1 MNSSLLA
8 KLKFEIT
15 ASVDDIVVK
24 EIDYNSLVNN
34 INSLFDNINL
44 PISIEEG
51 ELKIGDLPNASEEDK
66 QTIIDEINLLE
77 CSDEDK
83 IQLAKN
89 KLSDLLF
96 KELKE
101 NLKKEIINKYSTS
114 SLLLYRDGAGDDLSS
129 AFKNIKDMID
139 DINNGD
145 YNEEDAE
152 EKAKEILNDL
162 GLDENSTDD
171 EIKEVAEEKAQ
182 ELIDALNGKET
193 DNKAVN
199 QILDNMGIGNG
210 DDDGGRHDGG
220 GRGLRRDIYKRIKEI
235 GDTEC
240 VKYSFGVAEE
250 AAKYFTTGVLHI
262 AVHTGGRSVFGVG
275 TSIILLAL
283 QNVASGMSTIRSGTT
298 SFNPIDQAQK
308 LTDGI
313 SDMYTNGTI
322 NSLVIGAMHS
332 GDSIVPFVG
341 NGKQTTIDHRNMKIL
356 LLISAIAAYLMLAA
370 GAIATMKSKT
380 QKTWNKMLDAVGAK
394 DGDDLFAMFIAAGIK
409 ASLITT
415 VAKTFESTAGSTG
428 VGLLIPFGP

>member
-1 MNSSLLA
+1 MDSSLLA

-51 ELKIGDLPNASEEDK
+51 ELKIDDLPNVSEEDK

-89 KLSDLLF
+89 RLSDLLF

-152 EKAKEILNDL
+152 EKAKEILDDL
-162 GLDENSTDD
+162 GLDENSTED

-182 ELIDALNGKET
+182 ELIDALNGKES
-193 DNKAVN
+193 DSKAVN
-199 QILDNMGIGNG
+199 QILNNIGGDDNG
-210 DDDGGRHDGG
+210 DRDGG
-220 GRGLRRDIYKRIKEI
+220 GIGLRRDIYKRIKEM
-235 GDTEC
+235 GDTESI
-240 VKYSFGVAEE
+240 KYSLSVAEE
-250 AAKYFTTGVLHI
+250 SAKYFTTGVLHI
-262 AVHTGGRSVFGVG
+262 AVHTGGASVFGVG
-275 TSIILLAL
+275 TSLLLMAL
-283 QNVASGMSTIRSGTT
+283 QNVMQGMNTIRSGTT

-415 VAKTFESTAGSTG
+415 VARTFESTAGSTG

>member
-1 MNSSLLA
+1 MDSFLLA

-15 ASVDDIVVK
+15 ASVDDIIVK

-51 ELKIGDLPNASEEDK
+51 ELKIDDLPNVSEEDK

-89 KLSDLLF
+89 RLSDLLF

-139 DINNGD
+139 DINNGN

-152 EKAKEILNDL
+152 EKAKEILDDL
-162 GLDENSTDD
+162 GLDENSTED

-182 ELIDALNGKET
+182 ELIDALNGKES
-193 DNKAVN
+193 DSKAVN
-199 QILDNMGIGNG
+199 QILNNIGGGGDDNG
-210 DDDGGRHDGG
+210 DRGG
-220 GRGLRRDIYKRIKEI
+220 GGIGLRRDIYKRIKEM
-235 GDTEC
+235 GDTESI
-240 VKYSFGVAEE
+240 KYSLSVAEE
-250 AAKYFTTGVLHI
+250 SAKYFTTGVLHI
-262 AVHTGGRSVFGVG
+262 AVHTGGASVFGVG
-275 TSIILLAL
+275 TSLLLMAL
-283 QNVASGMSTIRSGTT
+283 QNVMQGMNTIRSGTT

-341 NGKQTTIDHRNMKIL
+341 NGKQTTINHRNMKIL

-415 VAKTFESTAGSTG
+415 VARTFESTAGSTG

>member
-1 MNSSLLA
+1 MDSSLLA

-51 ELKIGDLPNASEEDK
+51 ELKIDDLPNVSEEDK

-89 KLSDLLF
+89 RLSDLLF

-152 EKAKEILNDL
+152 EKAKEILDDL
-162 GLDENSTDD
+162 GLDENSTED
-171 EIKEVAEEKAQ
+171 EIKEVAEKKAQ
-182 ELIDALNGKET
+182 ELIDALNGKES
-193 DNKAVN
+193 DSKAVN
-199 QILDNMGIGNG
+199 QILNNIGGDDNG
-210 DDDGGRHDGG
+210 DRDGG
-220 GRGLRRDIYKRIKEI
+220 GIGLRRDIYKRIKEM
-235 GDTEC
+235 GDTESI
-240 VKYSFGVAEE
+240 KYSLSVAEE
-250 AAKYFTTGVLHI
+250 SAKYFTTGVLHI
-262 AVHTGGRSVFGVG
+262 AVHTGGASVFGVG
-275 TSIILLAL
+275 TSLLLMAL
-283 QNVASGMSTIRSGTT
+283 QNVMQGMNTIRSGTT

-415 VAKTFESTAGSTG
+415 VARTFESTAGSTG

>member
-24 EIDYNSLVNN
+24 EIDYNSLISN
-34 INSLFDNINL
+34 INSLFDNISL
-44 PISIEEG
+44 PVAIEEG
-51 ELKIGDLPNASEEDK
+51 ELKIEDLPNISEEEK
-66 QTIIDEINLLE
+66 QVIIEEINLLE
-77 CSDEDK
+77 CSDEEK
-83 IQLAKN
+83 IQLAKKRLN
-89 KLSDLLF
+89 DLLF
-96 KELKE
+96 GEIKE
-101 NLKKEIINKYSTS
+101 NLKKEIINKYSTN

-129 AFKNIKDMID
+129 SFKNIKDMID

-152 EKAKEILNDL
+152 EKAKEILDDL
-162 GLDENSTDD
+162 GLDENSTED
-171 EIKEVAEEKAQ
+171 EIKEIAEEKAQ
-182 ELIDALNGKET
+182 ELIDALNGKES
-193 DNKAVN
+193 DSKAVN
-199 QILDNMGIGNG
+199 QILNNIGG
-210 DDDGGRHDGG
+210 DDNGNRGG
-220 GRGLRRDIYKRIKEI
+220 GGIGLRRDIYKRIKEM
-235 GDTEC
+235 GDTESI
-240 VKYSFGVAEE
+240 KYSLSVAEE
-250 AAKYFTTGVLHI
+250 SAKYFTTGVLHI
-262 AVHTGGRSVFGVG
+262 AVHTGGASVFGVG
-275 TSIILLAL
+275 TSLLLMAL
-283 QNVASGMSTIRSGTT
+283 QNVMQGMNTIRSGTT

-415 VAKTFESTAGSTG
+415 VARTFESTAGSTG

>member
-24 EIDYNSLVNN
+24 EIDYNSLISN
-34 INSLFDNINL
+34 INSLFDNISL
-44 PISIEEG
+44 PVAIEEG
-51 ELKIGDLPNASEEDK
+51 ELKIEGLPNISEEEK
-66 QTIIDEINLLE
+66 QVIIEEINLLE
-77 CSDEDK
+77 CSDEEK
-83 IQLAKN
+83 IQLAKKRLN
-89 KLSDLLF
+89 DLLF
-96 KELKE
+96 GEIKE
-101 NLKKEIINKYSTS
+101 NLKKEIINKYSTN

-152 EKAKEILNDL
+152 EKAKEILDDL
-162 GLDENSTDD
+162 GLDENSTED
-171 EIKEVAEEKAQ
+171 EIKEIAEEKAQ
-182 ELIDALNGKET
+182 ELIDALNGKES
-193 DNKAVN
+193 DSKAVN
-199 QILDNMGIGNG
+199 QILNNIDGDDNG
-210 DDDGGRHDGG
+210 DRGG
-220 GRGLRRDIYKRIKEI
+220 GGIGLRRDIYKRIKEM
-235 GDTEC
+235 GDTESI
-240 VKYSFGVAEE
+240 KYSLSVAEE
-250 AAKYFTTGVLHI
+250 SAKYFTTGVLHI
-262 AVHTGGRSVFGVG
+262 AVHTGGASVFGVG
-275 TSIILLAL
+275 TSLLLMAL
-283 QNVASGMSTIRSGTT
+283 QNVMQGMNTIRSGTT

-322 NSLVIGAMHS
+322 NSLVVGAMHS

-415 VAKTFESTAGSTG
+415 VARTFESTAGSTG

>member
-1 MNSSLLA
+1 MDSSLLA

-51 ELKIGDLPNASEEDK
+51 ELKIDNLPNVSEEDK

-89 KLSDLLF
+89 RLSDLLF

-139 DINNGD
+139 DINNGN

-152 EKAKEILNDL
+152 EKAKEILDDL
-162 GLDENSTDD
+162 GLDENSTED

-182 ELIDALNGKET
+182 ELIDALNGKES
-193 DNKAVN
+193 DSKAVN
-199 QILDNMGIGNG
+199 QILNNIGGGGDDNG
-210 DDDGGRHDGG
+210 DRGG
-220 GRGLRRDIYKRIKEI
+220 GGIGLRRDIYKRIKEM
-235 GDTEC
+235 GDTESI
-240 VKYSFGVAEE
+240 KYSLSVAEE
-250 AAKYFTTGVLHI
+250 SAKYFTTGVLHI
-262 AVHTGGRSVFGVG
+262 AVHTGGASVFGVG
-275 TSIILLAL
+275 TSLLLMAL
-283 QNVASGMSTIRSGTT
+283 QNVMQGMNTIRSGTT

-341 NGKQTTIDHRNMKIL
+341 NGKQTTINHRNMKIL

-415 VAKTFESTAGSTG
+415 VARTFESTAGSTG

>member
-1 MNSSLLA
+1 MDSSLLA

-15 ASVDDIVVK
+15 ASVDDIIVK

-51 ELKIGDLPNASEEDK
+51 ELKIDDLPNVSEEDK

-89 KLSDLLF
+89 RLSDLLF

-139 DINNGD
+139 DINNGN

-152 EKAKEILNDL
+152 EKEKEILDDL
-162 GLDENSTDD
+162 GLDENSTED

-182 ELIDALNGKET
+182 ELIDALNGKES
-193 DNKAVN
+193 DSKAVN
-199 QILDNMGIGNG
+199 QILNNIGG
-210 DDDGGRHDGG
+210 DDNGNRGSGGI
-220 GRGLRRDIYKRIKEI
+220 GLRRDIYKRIKEM
-235 GDTEC
+235 GDTESI
-240 VKYSFGVAEE
+240 KYSLSVAEE
-250 AAKYFTTGVLHI
+250 SAKYFTTGVLHI
-262 AVHTGGRSVFGVG
+262 AVHTGGASVFGVG
-275 TSIILLAL
+275 TSLLLMAL
-283 QNVASGMSTIRSGTT
+283 QNVMQGMNTIRSGTT

-341 NGKQTTIDHRNMKIL
+341 NGKQTTINHRNMKIL

-415 VAKTFESTAGSTG
+415 VARTFESTAGSTG